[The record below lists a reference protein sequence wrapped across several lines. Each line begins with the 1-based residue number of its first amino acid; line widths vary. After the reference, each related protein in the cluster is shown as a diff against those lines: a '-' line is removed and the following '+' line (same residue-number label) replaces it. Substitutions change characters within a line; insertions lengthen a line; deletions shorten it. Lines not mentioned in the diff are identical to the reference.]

1 MKKLYT
7 TYKFKKFNSA
17 RSARVSR
24 LHVKRRNRKYNPH
37 KTKIGKQ
44 KLRGNLVVDIPAPN
58 NFSFTEN
65 TDDTLEYFEIVKS
78 QLNEGYSVNLDIEN
92 IETLTTDTIALQIAT
107 IKGSRRKSFNSVH
120 GNAPRD
126 SELRELFLQSGF
138 YNYVQSK
145 RRKNLNE
152 NQLIHKI
159 TKNKVEPKIA
169 KEACIR
175 GLMHVFKNDEIF
187 DPLYDI
193 LIEIMQNTNNH
204 AGGDI
209 RGKYDWWL
217 HVYNDPKTR
226 IAKYTFL
233 DLGYGIFES
242 LPVKTFRRKLGESL
256 GLVHNSDLV
265 KPLFNGEIKSRTA
278 KPERGKGIP
287 QVYQSS
293 QHKAFS
299 SFHLISNNV
308 KVNLKT
314 METTKLKSNFSGT
327 LFYWEL
333 SNN

>member
-7 TYKFKKFNSA
+7 TYKYKRYNSVKSNRAKKLYS
-17 RSARVSR
+17 
-24 LHVKRRNRKYNPH
+24 KRKNKKYNPY
-37 KTKIGKQ
+37 KTRIGKQ
-44 KLRGNLVVDIPAPN
+44 KLRANLVIDIPAPT
-58 NFSFTEN
+58 NFSFTGN
-65 TDDTLEYFEIVKS
+65 TDDTLEYFEIVQS
-78 QLNEGYSVNLDIEN
+78 QLKEGYSVNLDIAN
-92 IETLTTDTIALQIAT
+92 INTLTTDTIALQIAT
-107 IKGSRRKSFNSVH
+107 IKKNKSRSRNSIH
-120 GNAPRD
+120 GNAPKD
-126 SELRELFLQSGF
+126 VELRELFLQSGF
-138 YNYVQSK
+138 YSYVKSK
-145 RRKNLNE
+145 RREKTNE

-169 KEACIR
+169 KEACIT
-175 GLMHVFKNDEIF
+175 GLKHVFNNDDIF

-217 HVYNDPKTR
+217 HVYNDPNTMTS
-226 IAKYTFL
+226 KYTFL
-233 DLGYGIFES
+233 DLGNGIFES
-242 LPVKTFRRKLGESL
+242 LPVKSFKRKLGQTL
-256 GLVHNSDLV
+256 GLAHNVDLV
-265 KPLFNGEIKSRTA
+265 KPLFNGEIKSRTD

-308 KVNLKT
+308 KVDVKS
-314 METTKLKSNFSGT
+314 METTRLNTNFKGT

-333 SNN
+333 SKN